1 MAIDIADISNAVG
14 TARYAEAERMA
25 EAFLVE
31 RNGDEAALTLLGIAR
46 QLQGRPRDA
55 AGTYAELTRLFP
67 QTREHWSN
75 LGTALREAG
84 DLNGAE
90 TAYGHALALAPDD
103 GTLLGN
109 LGLLHMERY
118 EFVQARALLLDAV
131 RALPNDAEF
140 RIYAAMMCYECGDNP
155 TAEALVENWRR
166 WDTSGDELRIDLA
179 WVLVQLGHVTDGE
192 SLLNQSRTLG
202 VDNPRVL
209 SRLVLLLERVNRLD
223 EARALLDRLPAP
235 ESIDDPGLQ
244 RDIVAAM
251 SAMAM
256 RARDLDASRD
266 LLKRLLATVGQERH
280 RGTLYFGLARVEDH
294 SSDSNAAMMAL
305 ERAHI
310 AQLVTAQQ
318 LAPELMAPGV
328 EPLQS
333 STQWL
338 SAEQCAAW
346 IDRDHGPPMHESPVF
361 VVGFPRSGTTM
372 LEQMLDAHPSMRSM
386 DERAFIQAL
395 ADLMQRQGLRYPDD
409 LPGLDTARRD
419 ALRRAYRDMVTRVVA
434 LAPDQ
439 RIVDKNPLN
448 LLRLPM
454 MQRLFPHAR
463 TILALRH
470 PCDVILS
477 CYMQNFRSPAF
488 QILCSTLERL
498 ARGYV
503 NAMRHWIHHAE
514 LLQPH
519 ILTLRYEDLLD
530 DFDGHVR
537 RIGDF
542 LELDDARTLTGFHEH
557 ARDKGF
563 ISTPSYAAV
572 VEPPNKKAVGRWRR
586 YEKYFEPVLPI
597 LDPILRHWRYAA

>member
-1 MAIDIADISNAVG
+1 MSVKITDISTAVS
-14 TARYAEAERMA
+14 TARYADAEELA
-25 EAFLVE
+25 KSFLVAHP
-31 RNGDEAALTLLGIAR
+31 GDEGALTLLGIAR
-46 QLQGRPRDA
+46 QLQGRPREA
-55 AGTYAELTRLFP
+55 AANYAELTQRFP

-84 DLNGAE
+84 DLNAAE
-90 TAYGHALALAPDD
+90 DAYRRALALAPRD

-131 RALPNDAEF
+131 HAVPNDPEF

-155 TAEALVENWRR
+155 TAEALVEGWHR
-166 WDTSGDELRIDLA
+166 WDELGEELRIDLA
-179 WVLVQLGHVTDGE
+179 WILVQLGHVADGE
-192 SLLNQSRTLG
+192 DLLSRSRTLG
-202 VDNPRVL
+202 GDDPRVL
-209 SRLVLLLERVNRLD
+209 SRLALLFERVNRLD
-223 EARALLDRLPAP
+223 EAQILLNRLPPP
-235 ESIDDPGLQ
+235 ESIADPSLQ
-244 RDIVAAM
+244 RDIIAAM

-256 RARDLDASRD
+256 RTRELDASRD
-266 LLKRLLATVGQERH
+266 LLKRLLLLGQGRH
-280 RGTLYFGLARVEDH
+280 RGALYFSLARIEDR
-294 SSDSNAAMMAL
+294 SGDVNAAMAAL
-305 ERAHI
+305 RHAHA
-310 AQLVTAQQ
+310 AQLITAQQ
-318 LAPELMAPGV
+318 LAPELLGSDV

-338 SAEQCAAW
+338 SAEQCADW
-346 IDRDHGPPMHESPVF
+346 IDRDEGPPAHESPVF

-395 ADLMQRQGLRYPDD
+395 ADRMQRDGLRYPDD
-409 LPGLDTARRD
+409 LPGLGKMSRER
-419 ALRRAYRDMVTRVVA
+419 LRHAYRDMVARVVTTS
-434 LAPDQ
+434 PGQ
-439 RIVDKNPLN
+439 RIIDKNPLN

-454 MQRLFPHAR
+454 MQRLFPHAP

-488 QILCSTLERL
+488 QILCSTLDRL

-503 NAMRHWIHHAE
+503 NAMQHWIHHAK
-514 LLQPH
+514 LLQPRVF
-519 ILTLRYEDLLD
+519 TLRYEDLLD

-542 LELDDARTLTGFHEH
+542 LGLEDASALTSFHEH
-557 ARDKGF
+557 ARGKGF

-572 VEPPNKKAVGRWRR
+572 VEPPNKKAIGRWRR
-586 YEKYFEPVLPI
+586 YEKYFVPVLPI
-597 LDPILRHWRYAA
+597 LDPILRHWGYDA

>member
-1 MAIDIADISNAVG
+1 MVVEIADISSAVG
-14 TARYAEAERMA
+14 TARYADAERLA
-25 EAFLVE
+25 ETFLVAHP
-31 RNGDEAALTLLGIAR
+31 GDEAALTLLGIAR
-46 QLQGRPRDA
+46 QLQGRPHDA
-55 AGTYAELTRLFP
+55 AANYAELTRRFP

-90 TAYGHALALAPDD
+90 TAYRRALVLAPDD
-103 GTLLGN
+103 GTVLGN

-118 EFVQARALLLDAV
+118 EFMQARALLLDAV

-155 TAEALVENWRR
+155 TAETLLEDWQR
-166 WDTSGDELRIDLA
+166 WDALGDELRIDLA
-179 WVLVQLGHVTDGE
+179 WMLVQLGHIADGE
-192 SLLNQSRTLG
+192 SLLNRSRTLG
-202 VDNPRVL
+202 GDNPRVL

-223 EARALLDRLPAP
+223 EAQDLLHRLPAP
-235 ESIDDPGLQ
+235 EAIAEPSLQ
-244 RDIVAAM
+244 RDVVAAM

-256 RARDLDASRD
+256 RARDLDTSRE
-266 LLKRLLATVGQERH
+266 LLKRLLVLGQERH
-280 RGTLYFGLARVEDH
+280 RGTLYFGLARVEDR
-294 SSDSNAAMMAL
+294 SGDVDAAMVAL
-305 ERAHI
+305 ERAHA

-318 LAPELMAPGV
+318 LTPELMGADV

-333 STQWL
+333 STQLL

-346 IDRDHGPPMHESPVF
+346 IDRDDGPPPRESPVF

-395 ADLMQRQGLRYPDD
+395 ADRMQRDGLRYPDD
-409 LPGLDTARRD
+409 LPGLDAAYRER
-419 ALRRAYRDMVTRVVA
+419 LRRAYRDMVTRVVTI
-434 LAPDQ
+434 APGQ

-454 MQRLFPHAR
+454 MHRLFPQAR

-503 NAMRHWIHHAE
+503 NAMRHWIHHAD
-514 LLQPH
+514 LLRPNL
-519 ILTLRYEDLLD
+519 LTLRYEDLLD

-537 RIGDF
+537 RIGEF
-542 LELDDARTLTGFHEH
+542 LELDDARAMSGFHEH
-557 ARDKGF
+557 ARGKGF

-586 YEKYFEPVLPI
+586 YEKYFAPVLPI
-597 LDPILRHWRYAA
+597 LDPILRHWNYDA